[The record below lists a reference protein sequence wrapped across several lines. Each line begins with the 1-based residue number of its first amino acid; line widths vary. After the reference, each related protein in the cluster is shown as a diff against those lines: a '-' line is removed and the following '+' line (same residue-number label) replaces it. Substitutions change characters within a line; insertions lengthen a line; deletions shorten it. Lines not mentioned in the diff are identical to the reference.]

1 MGLVASYLFVPA
13 TRVDRVDK
21 ALNGN
26 SHAVIVDLEDGVAHD
41 AKSSARNTLEAW
53 TSRREYLLRINSV
66 DSQFVADDLAKLN
79 DLERLCGVVLAK
91 VESPDQVEYVLSQL
105 PRGVPLLALIETAS
119 GLLAAPQIA
128 RSGVDRLL
136 FGSADYLTDVG
147 VASGTEVLRHPR
159 ACLVVASAAAGLAA
173 PIDGPTLALRDIQA
187 VQADANEAKLI
198 GLGGKLCIHPDQVA
212 AVNSVFEITKD
223 ESEWASR
230 VVFAW
235 ENRSSAVF
243 QLDGEMIDAPILRRA
258 QRMLGLR

>member
-1 MGLVASYLFVPA
+1 MGLISSYLFVPA

-21 ALNGN
+21 ALNGDA
-26 SHAVIVDLEDGVAHD
+26 HAVIVDLEDGVSD
-41 AKSSARNTLEAW
+41 NEKSTARNMLEAW
-53 TSRREYLLRINSV
+53 SSRREYLLRINSV
-66 DSQFVADDLAKLN
+66 DSQFVSDDLAKLS
-79 DLERLCGVVLAK
+79 DLEGLCGVVLAK
-91 VESPDQVEYVLSQL
+91 VESPDQVEFVLSHL
-105 PRGVPLLALIETAS
+105 PRRIPLLALIETAS

-147 VASGTEVLRHPR
+147 VTSGPEVLRYPR

-173 PIDGPTLALRDIQA
+173 PIDGPTLVLRDVQA

-198 GLGGKLCIHPDQVA
+198 GLGGKLCIHPVQVA
-212 AVNSVFEITKD
+212 AVNAVFELTK
-223 ESEWASR
+223 EETEWARR
-230 VVFAW
+230 VVSAW

-243 QLDGEMIDAPILRRA
+243 QLDGAMIDAPILRRA